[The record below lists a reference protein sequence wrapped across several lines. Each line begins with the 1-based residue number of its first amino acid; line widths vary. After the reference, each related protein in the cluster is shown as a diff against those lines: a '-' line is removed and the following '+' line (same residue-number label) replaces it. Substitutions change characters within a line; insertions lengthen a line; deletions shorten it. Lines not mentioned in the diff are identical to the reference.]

1 MMKRTATLGIALL
14 VGASASAQQPGDA
27 GASALDWIQVTATRF
42 SDPVQEVP
50 NAISIISGDELRARG
65 AYDLRTA
72 LTLVGGA
79 FVAPGGD
86 FGPAGSVPGLLGLRE
101 VDDFLLVV
109 DGISAGGAF
118 IPHFETLDLHN
129 VERV

>member
-1 MMKRTATLGIALL
+1 MMKRTAALGIALL
-14 VGASASAQQPGDA
+14 VGASASAQQPRDVD
-27 GASALDWIQVTATRF
+27 ASALDWIQVTATRF

-72 LTLVGGA
+72 LALVGGA

-86 FGPAGSVPGLLGLRE
+86 FGPAGFVPGVLGVRGE
-101 VDDFLLVV
+101 DDFFLVIV
-109 DGISAGGAF
+109 V
-118 IPHFETLDLHN
+118 IPARRGLSSHFY
-129 VERV
+129 